1 MEKAELRLLL
11 RQRRVPRED
20 ATQRARLAEGFAALR
35 RDLHTPNGPGAV
47 VAAFLPTA
55 AEPDVTG
62 CLAAA
67 YAAGER
73 VLVPRT
79 LPQCQLAWVQWT
91 PQAPLQPDRH
101 GLSAPIGAAT
111 PDGLSGSTVLLLPA
125 LAVDRQGTRLGHGA
139 GYYDRALARLPAWP
153 QGPLRVAVVHPAEV
167 LDEPLPREPHDAAVD
182 AVLTADGWHRTI
194 PAITE

>member
-1 MEKAELRLLL
+1 VEKAELRRML
-11 RQRRVPRED
+11 RQRRAARED
-20 ATQRARLAEGFAALR
+20 ATQRARLAEGLAALR
-35 RDLHTPNGPGAV
+35 RDLDTPTGPGAV

-62 CLAAA
+62 CLVAAH
-67 YAAGER
+67 AAGER

-79 LPQCQLAWVQWT
+79 LPDCQLAWAEWT

-101 GLSAPIGAAT
+101 GLFAPIGAAT
-111 PDGLSGSTVLLLPA
+111 SDGLSGSTVLLLPA
-125 LAVDRQGTRLGHGA
+125 LAVDLRGTRLGHGA

-167 LDEPLPREPHDAAVD
+167 LDDPLPREPHDAAVD
-182 AVLTADGWHRTI
+182 AVLTADGWHRTV
-194 PAITE
+194 PGVTE